1 MHQLPITQ
9 QWLDRQLSTFEYLM
23 QLNFISGRSYH
34 SLAQYPVFPWIL
46 ADYTSKTIDLNDPA
60 VYRDLSKP
68 VGALN
73 PDRLSGFLERF
84 ESLQS
89 MGESSVPPFLY
100 GTHYSTPG
108 YVLHYLVRLEPYTL
122 FHIDLQNGCFDEYNR
137 IFNSVQG
144 AWMSSL
150 NSQGDVKELTPEW
163 FCLPDFFR
171 NASHFPLNDAEVAV
185 VSEFYVAFCAVRR
198 DFAAVGRRQP

>member
-185 VSEFYVAFCAVRR
+185 MSVF
-198 DFAAVGRRQP
+198 

>member
-1 MHQLPITQ
+1 
-9 QWLDRQLSTFEYLM
+9 M

-185 VSEFYVAFCAVRR
+185 MSEFYVAFCAVRC